1 MCRERAFME
10 LQSELRMEPVN
21 RACLI
26 EVMPGPTGRRRW
38 PDDVKARIVAE
49 TLLPGARVNKV
60 AARYGLMPNH
70 ISAWRALARKGQLVL
85 ADADM
90 PAFVP
95 ISLRPETPVIA
106 AAGSATS
113 PELRIS
119 FADVTLYVPA
129 TFPAAQAAA
138 LVAAL
143 RATL

>member
-1 MCRERAFME
+1 ME

-21 RACLI
+21 RARLI
-26 EVMPGPTGRRRW
+26 EVIPGPTGRRRW

-49 TLLPGARVNKV
+49 TLQPGARVNEV

-70 ISAWRALARKGQLVL
+70 ISTWRGLARKGQLVM

-95 ISLRPETPVIA
+95 ISLRPETPVIS
-106 AAGSATS
+106 AAGSTAS
-113 PELRIS
+113 SDLRI
-119 FADVTLYVPA
+119 FVADVTLHVPA

>member
-1 MCRERAFME
+1 ME

-21 RACLI
+21 RARSI
-26 EVMPGPTGRRRW
+26 EVMSGPTGRRRW
-38 PDDVKARIVAE
+38 PDDLKARIVAE
-49 TLLPGARVNKV
+49 TLQPGARVNEV

-70 ISAWRALARKGQLVL
+70 VSAWRALARKGQLVL

-95 ISLRPETPVIA
+95 ISLRTETPAICA
-106 AAGSATS
+106 TGSGAS
-113 PELRIS
+113 SDLRI
-119 FADVTLYVPA
+119 FVADVSLHVPA

-143 RATL
+143 RAML

>member
-1 MCRERAFME
+1 MVI
-10 LQSELRMEPVN
+10 QTELRMEPTM
-21 RACLI
+21 RARPI

-38 PDDVKARIVAE
+38 PDDLKARIVAE
-49 TLLPGARVNKV
+49 TFQPGARVKEV
-60 AARYGLMPNH
+60 ASRYGLMPNH

-85 ADADM
+85 ADTDM

-95 ISLRPETPVIA
+95 ISLRPELPAIS
-106 AAGSATS
+106 AAGSAAS
-113 PELRIS
+113 PDLRIS
-119 FADVTLYVPA
+119 VADVTLHVPA